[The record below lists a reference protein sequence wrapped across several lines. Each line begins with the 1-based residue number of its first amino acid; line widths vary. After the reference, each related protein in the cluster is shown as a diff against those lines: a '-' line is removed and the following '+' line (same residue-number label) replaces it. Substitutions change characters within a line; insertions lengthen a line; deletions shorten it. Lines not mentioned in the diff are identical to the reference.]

1 MKDKD
6 FKRWL
11 KRKIKVTLGVMI
23 SFLILGKLGYADT
36 STEELNNAKEQLKKA
51 KEEHNAAKGKYE
63 EAIEKLNELLS
74 QFQTNKA
81 FQTDKVEANGYDSYA
96 VGGRADGH
104 MSVVYGNGSKIIKEN
119 NELFLG
125 GVGASIFGP
134 YNLIKIEDLKD
145 TYKNTFS
152 AVGVANSIVG
162 IANITENSNGSLIFG
177 AGNKITNSYRPIPEV
192 EKLLNLT
199 NLVNDENI
207 INTLSGFVSKSGGS
221 VLAIGGGNNADYA
234 QLSKITGVGN
244 EIKGTENN
252 ISRFDMIDG
261 HNNIIN
267 EGSYNA
273 IIGTNYEV
281 KKSGRNI
288 LYGFNKEKNIIENS
302 NIVSIGNDIKVTED
316 NSVYLGNSSR
326 STENKNST
334 IWISNDEIRNKSKEL
349 NDLENEYKQKEADY
363 EKELSEEF
371 IKQNKQSSQSGK
383 TPDEI
388 KEELRKAREEIKNRY
403 DTYKEEY
410 KGRYEKKLKEL
421 KEEYKKLYSE
431 KYSEYKDYA
440 GINNI
445 GGIVTVGNDTLTRVI
460 QNVAPGLIS
469 KDSTDAIN
477 GSQLYK
483 FANQYITIK
492 DGKGGETKVKL
503 GDTLTLKGTTVD
515 VTVEGPKSEQTNN
528 TSARTN
534 TTLQPE
540 SSTPAEPKVQEH
552 TATFEAKGKFE
563 YVLREGDTEKVLTE
577 DKDGKLKDGNTSY
590 EKSDKKIILRVKDGE
605 KVITNVANG
614 VKAKDAV
621 NVSQL
626 KAVRTKV
633 EKNTS
638 DIQQLQKDVKEVD
651 KKSDLALGGV
661 SNAVAM
667 ANLPQVMGNKKFNLA
682 ASYGYYGGSH
692 AVAVGFSGTNDKQ
705 NFIYKLS
712 GSVNNKGNLA
722 FGIGAGVMLG
732 EVNNKD
738 KKIEDLTKENKE
750 IKENLRNQSAEI
762 QELKEIVR
770 RLMKK

>member
-51 KEEHNAAKGKYE
+51 KEEHSAAKSECE
-63 EAIEKLNELLS
+63 EAIKKLNELLS
-74 QFQTNKA
+74 QFKTNKTFQTN
-81 FQTDKVEANGYDSYA
+81 KVEANGYDSYA

-281 KKSGRNI
+281 EKSGRNI
-288 LYGFNKEKNIIENS
+288 LYGFNKEKNIIKNS
-302 NIVSIGNDIKVTED
+302 NIVSIGNDIEVTED
-316 NSVYLGNSSR
+316 NSVYLGNNSKSSV
-326 STENKNST
+326 NKNST

-349 NDLENEYKQKEADY
+349 NDLENKYKQLEADY

-371 IKQNKQSSQSGK
+371 IKQTKQSRDK
-383 TPDEI
+383 TPEKA
-388 KEELRKAREEIKNRY
+388 KEDLEKARKEIKNRY

-410 KGRYEKKLKEL
+410 KGRYEEKLKEL

-440 GINNI
+440 GFDHI
-445 GGIVTVGNDTLTRVI
+445 GGIVTVGNDKLTRVI
-460 QNVAPGLIS
+460 QNVAPGLIT
-469 KDSTDAIN
+469 KNSTDAIN

-614 VKAKDAV
+614 VKANDAV

-626 KAVRTKV
+626 NDVKSKLQ
-633 EKNTS
+633 N
-638 DIQQLQKDVKEVD
+638 DIKEVD

-661 SNAVAM
+661 ANAVAM

-692 AVAVGFSGTNDKQ
+692 AVAIGFSGTNDKQ

-732 EVNNKD
+732 EVNNND

>member
-23 SFLILGKLGYADT
+23 SFLILGKLGYADN

-51 KEEHNAAKGKYE
+51 KEEHSAAKSECE
-63 EAIEKLNELLS
+63 EAIKKLNELLS
-74 QFQTNKA
+74 QFKTNKTFQTNK
-81 FQTDKVEANGYDSYA
+81 VEAKGFDSYA
-96 VGGRADGH
+96 VGGQADGH

-199 NLVNDENI
+199 NLINLGNDEDI
-207 INTLSGFVSKSGGS
+207 INTLSGYVSKSGGS
-221 VLAIGGGNNADYA
+221 VLAIGGGNNVNYA

-288 LYGFNKEKNIIENS
+288 LYGFNKEKNIIKNS
-302 NIVSIGNDIKVTED
+302 NIVSIGNDIEVTED
-316 NSVYLGNSSR
+316 NSVYLGNNSKSSV
-326 STENKNST
+326 NKNST

-349 NDLENEYKQKEADY
+349 NDLENKYKQLEADY

-371 IKQNKQSSQSGK
+371 IKQTKQSRDK
-383 TPDEI
+383 TPEKA
-388 KEELRKAREEIKNRY
+388 KEDLENAREEIKKRY
-403 DTYKEEY
+403 NEYKEKNKEEY
-410 KGRYEKKLKEL
+410 EGKLKEL

-469 KDSTDAIN
+469 RDSTDAIN

-528 TSARTN
+528 TSAQTN
-534 TTLQPE
+534 TTSQPE

-552 TATFEAKGKFE
+552 TATFEVKGKFE

-614 VKAKDAV
+614 IKAKDAV

-626 KAVRTKV
+626 NDVKSKLQ
-633 EKNTS
+633 N
-638 DIQQLQKDVKEVD
+638 DIKEVD

-692 AVAVGFSGTNDKQ
+692 AIAVGFSGTNDKQ

-712 GSVNNKGNLA
+712 GSVNNKGDLA

>member
-1 MKDKD
+1 MY
-6 FKRWL
+6 KRQ
-11 KRKIKVTLGVMI
+11 
-23 SFLILGKLGYADT
+23 KLGYADT
-36 STEELNNAKEQLKKA
+36 STEELNKAKEQLKKA
-51 KEEHNAAKGKYE
+51 KEEHSAAKSECE
-63 EAIEKLNELLS
+63 EAIKKLNELLS
-74 QFQTNKA
+74 QFKTNKTFQTNK
-81 FQTDKVEANGYDSYA
+81 VEAKGYDSYA

-207 INTLSGFVSKSGGS
+207 INTLSGYVSKSGGS

-371 IKQNKQSSQSGK
+371 IKQTKQ
-383 TPDEI
+383 
-388 KEELRKAREEIKNRY
+388 RKAKEDLEKARKEIKNRY

-410 KGRYEKKLKEL
+410 KGRYEEKLKEL

-440 GINNI
+440 GFDHI
-445 GGIVTVGNDTLTRVI
+445 GGIVTVGNDKLTRVI
-460 QNVAPGLIS
+460 QNVAPGLIT
-469 KDSTDAIN
+469 KNSTDAIN

-614 VKAKDAV
+614 VKANDAV

-626 KAVRTKV
+626 NDVKSKLQ
-633 EKNTS
+633 N
-638 DIQQLQKDVKEVD
+638 DIKEVD

-661 SNAVAM
+661 ANAVAM
-667 ANLPQVMGNKKFNLA
+667 ANLPQVMGDKKFNLA

-692 AVAVGFSGTNDKQ
+692 AIAVGFSGTNDKQ

-712 GSVNNKGNLA
+712 GSVNSKGNLA

-738 KKIEDLTKENKE
+738 KRISDLET
-750 IKENLRNQSAEI
+750 R
-762 QELKEIVR
+762 LKEQTEKTN
-770 RLMKK
+770 RLEKQLEKVMKRLGQN

>member
-51 KEEHNAAKGKYE
+51 KEEHSAAKGKYE
-63 EAIEKLNELLS
+63 EVIEKLNELLS
-74 QFQTNKA
+74 QFQTNKVD
-81 FQTDKVEANGYDSYA
+81 QKNKVEANGYDSYA

-104 MSVVYGNGSKIIKEN
+104 MSVVYGFGSKIIKEKKD
-119 NELFLG
+119 ELDLG

-145 TYKNTFS
+145 SYKNVEST
-152 AVGVANSIVG
+152 VGVANSIVG

-177 AGNKITNSYRPIPEV
+177 AGNKITNSYRQIPELDGLFQKIL
-192 EKLLNLT
+192 ELGMQGEIK
-199 NLVNDENI
+199 DEDI
-207 INTLSGFVSKSGGS
+207 IKILSGYVSKSGGS

-273 IIGTNYEV
+273 IIGTNYDVE
-281 KKSGRNI
+281 KSGRNI
-288 LYGFNKEKNIIENS
+288 LYGFNKEKNIIKNS
-302 NIVSIGNDIKVTED
+302 NIVSIGNDIEVTED
-316 NSVYLGNSSR
+316 NSVYLGNNSKSSV
-326 STENKNST
+326 NKNST

-363 EKELSEEF
+363 EKELSEEI
-371 IKQNKQSSQSGK
+371 IKQSKQNSQSDK

-388 KEELRKAREEIKNRY
+388 KEDLRKAREEITNKYN
-403 DTYKEEY
+403 TYKEEY
-410 KGRYEKKLKEL
+410 KERYEGELKEL
-421 KEEYKKLYSE
+421 KEEYKKLYSG

-440 GINNI
+440 GFNNI

-477 GSQLYK
+477 GSQLYNYVAK
-483 FANQYITIK
+483 QYITVK
-492 DGKGGETKVKL
+492 DGKGGETKIKL

-528 TSARTN
+528 TSAQTN
-534 TTLQPE
+534 TTSQSAP
-540 SSTPAEPKVQEH
+540 STSTEPKVSEH

-563 YVLREGDTEKVLTE
+563 YVLREGDTEKVLSE
-577 DKDGKLKDGNTSY
+577 EEYSKLKSD
-590 EKSDKKIILRVKDGE
+590 EKKNVILCVKDGE

-614 VKAKDAV
+614 VKANDAV

-626 KAVRTKV
+626 NDVKSKLQ
-633 EKNTS
+633 N
-638 DIQQLQKDVKEVD
+638 DIKEVD

-667 ANLPQVMGNKKFNLA
+667 ANLPQVMGDKKFNLA

-692 AVAVGFSGTNDKQ
+692 AIAVGFSGTNDKQ

>member
-11 KRKIKVTLGVMI
+11 KRKIKVTLGLMI

-36 STEELNNAKEQLKKA
+36 STEELNNAKIELNKA
-51 KEEHNAAKGKYE
+51 KEEFSAAKSECE
-63 EAIEKLNELLS
+63 EAIKNLNELLS
-74 QFQTNKA
+74 QFKTYKLDQKN
-81 FQTDKVEANGYDSYA
+81 KVEANGYDSYA
-96 VGGRADGH
+96 VGGRADGD
-104 MSVVYGNGSKIIKEN
+104 MSVVYGFSSKIIKEN
-119 NELFLG
+119 KDELPLG

-145 TYKNTFS
+145 SYKNVDST
-152 AVGVANSIVG
+152 VGVANSIIG

-177 AGNKITNSYRPIPEV
+177 AGNKITNSYRQIPESDGILDKIL
-192 EKLLNLT
+192 ELGMQREIK
-199 NLVNDENI
+199 DEDI
-207 INTLSGFVSKSGGS
+207 INILSGYVSKSGGS

-244 EIKGTENN
+244 DIKGTENN

-281 KKSGRNI
+281 EKSGRNI
-288 LYGFNKEKNIIENS
+288 LYGFNKEKNIIKNS

-316 NSVYLGNSSR
+316 NSVYLGNNSKSSV
-326 STENKNST
+326 NKNST
-334 IWISNDEIRNKSKEL
+334 IWISNNEIRNKSKEL

-371 IKQNKQSSQSGK
+371 TKQSKQSSQNGK

-388 KEELRKAREEIKNRY
+388 KEDLRKAREEIKNRY

-410 KGRYEKKLKEL
+410 KGRYEGKLKEL

-477 GSQLYK
+477 GSQLYNYVAK
-483 FANQYITIK
+483 QSINVKAGDKIIN
-492 DGKGGETKVKL
+492 VKL
-503 GDTLTLKGTTVD
+503 GDTLELKGKGIDISVAD
-515 VTVEGPKSEQTNN
+515 KQPQTPQSAPS
-528 TSARTN
+528 TST
-534 TTLQPE
+534 
-540 SSTPAEPKVQEH
+540 EPKVQEPTPQEH
-552 TATFEAKGKFE
+552 TATFEAKGGSNTFD

-577 DKDGKLKDGNTSY
+577 DKDGKLKYGNTSY
-590 EKSDKKIILRVKDGE
+590 EKSDKKVILRVKDGE

-614 VKAKDAV
+614 VKSNDAV

-626 KAVRTKV
+626 NDVKSK
-633 EKNTS
+633 
-638 DIQQLQKDVKEVD
+638 LQKDIKEVY

-661 SNAVAM
+661 ANAVAM
-667 ANLPQVMGNKKFNLA
+667 ANLPQVMGDKKFNLA

-692 AVAVGFSGTNDKQ
+692 AVAIGFSGTNDNQ

-712 GSVNNKGNLA
+712 GSVNSKGNLA

-732 EVNNKD
+732 SVNSKD
-738 KKIEDLTKENKE
+738 KRISDLET
-750 IKENLRNQSAEI
+750 R
-762 QELKEIVR
+762 LKEQTEKTN
-770 RLMKK
+770 RLEKQLEKVMKRLGQN

>member
-51 KEEHNAAKGKYE
+51 KEEHNDAKGKYE
-63 EAIEKLNELLS
+63 EAIGKLNELLS
-74 QFQTNKA
+74 QFQTNKVD
-81 FQTDKVEANGYDSYA
+81 QKNKVEANGYDSYA
-96 VGGRADGH
+96 VGGRADGD
-104 MSVVYGNGSKIIKEN
+104 MSVVYGFGSKIIKEN
-119 NELFLG
+119 KDALPLG

-145 TYKNTFS
+145 PYRNVDST
-152 AVGVANSIVG
+152 VGVANSIVG

-177 AGNKITNSYRPIPEV
+177 AGNKITNSYRQIPEL
-192 EKLLNLT
+192 EGIFQKMLELGMQGEIK
-199 NLVNDENI
+199 DEDI
-207 INTLSGFVSKSGGS
+207 INILSGYVSKSGGS

-334 IWISNDEIRNKSKEL
+334 IWISNEEIRNKSKEL

-371 IKQNKQSSQSGK
+371 TKQSKQSSQNGK

-388 KEELRKAREEIKNRY
+388 KEDLRKAREEIKNRY

-410 KGRYEKKLKEL
+410 KGRYEGKLKEL

-477 GSQLYK
+477 GSQLYNYVAK
-483 FANQYITIK
+483 QYITVK

-503 GDTLTLKGTTVD
+503 GDTLTLKGTTVE

-528 TSARTN
+528 ISAQTN
-534 TTLQPE
+534 TTSQPE

-563 YVLREGDTEKVLTE
+563 YVLREGDTEKVLSE
-577 DKDGKLKDGNTSY
+577 EEYSNLKSN
-590 EKSDKKIILRVKDGE
+590 EKKNVILCVKDGE

-614 VKAKDAV
+614 IKAKDAV

-626 KAVRTKV
+626 NDVKSKLQ
-633 EKNTS
+633 N
-638 DIQQLQKDVKEVD
+638 DIKEVD

-667 ANLPQVMGNKKFNLA
+667 ANLPQVMGDKKFNLA

-692 AVAVGFSGTNDKQ
+692 AVAIGFSGTNDKQ

-770 RLMKK
+770 RLMRK

>member
-74 QFQTNKA
+74 QFQTNKVD
-81 FQTDKVEANGYDSYA
+81 QTNKVEAKGYDSYA

-104 MSVVYGNGSKIIKEN
+104 YSVVYGFGSKIIKEN
-119 NELFLG
+119 KDELPFG

-177 AGNKITNSYRPIPEV
+177 AGNKITNSYRQIPEM
-192 EKLLNLT
+192 
-199 NLVNDENI
+199 DELIRKISELGIQGEIKDEDI
-207 INTLSGFVSKSGGS
+207 IKILSGYVSKSGGS

-234 QLSKITGVGN
+234 QLSKIIGVGN

-273 IIGTNYEV
+273 IIGTNYDVE
-281 KKSGRNI
+281 KSGRNI
-288 LYGFNKEKNIIENS
+288 LYGFNKEKNIIKNS
-302 NIVSIGNDIKVTED
+302 SIVSIGNDIEVTED
-316 NSVYLGNSSR
+316 NSVYLGNNSKSSV
-326 STENKNST
+326 NKNST

-363 EKELSEEF
+363 EKELSEE
-371 IKQNKQSSQSGK
+371 IIKQSSQSGK
-383 TPDEI
+383 TQED
-388 KEELRKAREEIKNRY
+388 LRKAREEIKNRY
-403 DTYKEEY
+403 NTYKEEY
-410 KGRYEKKLKEL
+410 KERYEEKLKEL
-421 KEEYKKLYSE
+421 KEGYKKLYLE

-477 GSQLYK
+477 GSQLYNYVAK
-483 FANQYITIK
+483 QYITVK
-492 DGKGGETKVKL
+492 DGKGGETKIKL

-515 VTVEGPKSEQTNN
+515 VTVEGPKSEQP
-528 TSARTN
+528 N
-534 TTLQPE
+534 TTTQSAP
-540 SSTPAEPKVQEH
+540 STSTEPKVQEH

-614 VKAKDAV
+614 VKANDAV

-626 KAVRTKV
+626 NDVKSKLQ
-633 EKNTS
+633 N
-638 DIQQLQKDVKEVD
+638 DIKEVD

-661 SNAVAM
+661 ANAVAM

-692 AVAVGFSGTNDKQ
+692 AVAIGFSGTNDKQ

-732 EVNNKD
+732 EVNNND

>member
-11 KRKIKVTLGVMI
+11 KRKIKVTLGLMI

-36 STEELNNAKEQLKKA
+36 STEELNNAKIELNKA
-51 KEEHNAAKGKYE
+51 KEEFSAAKSECE
-63 EAIEKLNELLS
+63 EAIKNLNELLS
-74 QFQTNKA
+74 QFKTYKLDQKN
-81 FQTDKVEANGYDSYA
+81 KVEANGYDSYA
-96 VGGRADGH
+96 VGGRADGD
-104 MSVVYGNGSKIIKEN
+104 MSVVYGFSSKIIKEN
-119 NELFLG
+119 KDELPLG

-145 TYKNTFS
+145 SYKNVDST
-152 AVGVANSIVG
+152 VGVANSIIG
-162 IANITENSNGSLIFG
+162 IANITKNSNGSLIFG
-177 AGNKITNSYRPIPEV
+177 AGNKITNSYRQIPEL
-192 EKLLNLT
+192 EGIFQKMLELGMQGEIK
-199 NLVNDENI
+199 DEDI
-207 INTLSGFVSKSGGS
+207 INILSGYVSKSGGS

-334 IWISNDEIRNKSKEL
+334 IWISNEEIRNKSKEL

-371 IKQNKQSSQSGK
+371 TKQSKQGSQSNK
-383 TPDEI
+383 EPDEI
-388 KEELRKAREEIKNRY
+388 KEDLRKAREEITNKYN
-403 DTYKEEY
+403 TYKEKY
-410 KGRYEKKLKEL
+410 KERYEEKLKEL
-421 KEEYKKLYSE
+421 KEGYKKLYLE

-440 GINNI
+440 GFNNI

-460 QNVAPGLIS
+460 QNVAPGLIT

-528 TSARTN
+528 TSAQTN
-534 TTLQPE
+534 T
-540 SSTPAEPKVQEH
+540 TPAEPKVQEH

-563 YVLREGDTEKVLTE
+563 YVLREGDTEKVLSE
-577 DKDGKLKDGNTSY
+577 EEYSNLKSN
-590 EKSDKKIILRVKDGE
+590 EKKNVILRVKDGE

-614 VKAKDAV
+614 IKAKDAV

-626 KAVRTKV
+626 NAVRTKV

-667 ANLPQVMGNKKFNLA
+667 ANLPQVMGDKKFNLA

-692 AVAVGFSGTNDKQ
+692 AIAVGFSGTNDKQ